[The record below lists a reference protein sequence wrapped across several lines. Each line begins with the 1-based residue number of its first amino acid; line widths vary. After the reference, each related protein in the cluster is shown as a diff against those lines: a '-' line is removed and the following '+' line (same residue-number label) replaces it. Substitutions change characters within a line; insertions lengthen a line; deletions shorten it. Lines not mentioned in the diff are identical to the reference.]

1 MIRITTGDMMH
12 VHGGFAEK
20 VDYTVRLSVRM
31 RDQADGGILAAALVK
46 TQERYPYFCV
56 RLRKGEAA
64 YYYEENPLPVVLL
77 NREGRITLNT
87 DEVNGHVWAVCYYED
102 YIHLDF
108 YHGITDGT
116 GMYKVLSTLLY
127 YYCAERYG
135 VAKDKGIRTLSDPV
149 APEETADP
157 QDSLP
162 EIDLTKILPAQTKP
176 AFTLETDGGLTPSEA
191 TIWDVEIPEAPF
203 MQFVTDNDSTPGN
216 MVALLFSK
224 AVHGL
229 YYEEGAA
236 PDKDIIACY
245 VINARPMLGA
255 PETCHNCLGMAMFD
269 YEPRIAGMPLMR
281 QCTIYRGKTFAQSF
295 DETIRE
301 TMTINASRIRA
312 AVRSAPGLDEK
323 KEIFGQAFAGGEG
336 FVTFLVSYIGKWQY
350 PVIGEYIRE
359 FWTHPPNTFSLMV
372 EIAAAGG
379 KIFLTIQQRFREDC
393 VREAFLRELDAFG
406 IPYEVRRKMDIDI
419 ARMPEPRR

>member
-1 MIRITTGDMMH
+1 MIQITTGDMMH

-20 VDYTVRLSVRM
+20 VDYTGRLSVRM
-31 RDQADGGILAAALVK
+31 RDAVDADFLAAALQK

-64 YYYEENPLPVVLL
+64 FYYEENPLPVMLL
-77 NREGRITLNT
+77 HRDERVSLNT
-87 DEVNGHVWAVCYYED
+87 EEVNGHVWAVCYNED
-102 YIHLDF
+102 FIHLDF

-135 VAKDKGIRTLSDPV
+135 AVKDKGVRTLAESIR
-149 APEETADP
+149 PEETEDP
-157 QDSLP
+157 QDRLP
-162 EIDLTKILPAQTKP
+162 EIDLSKIPPASMKP

-191 TIWDVEIPEAPF
+191 TIWDIEIPEEPF
-203 MQFVTDNDSTPGN
+203 MEFVTENDSTPGN

-229 YYEEGAA
+229 YFEEGAA
-236 PDKDIIACY
+236 PLKDIIAVY

-269 YEPRIAGMPLMR
+269 YEPRLASMPFMR

-295 DETIRE
+295 DESIRE
-301 TMTINASRIRA
+301 TMTISANQIRA
-312 AVRSAPGLDEK
+312 AVKSAPELDKK
-323 KEIFGQAFAGGEG
+323 KEIFGQSFAGGEG
-336 FVTFLVSYIGKWQY
+336 FVTFLVSYIGKWPY
-350 PVIGEYIRE
+350 PAIGEYIRE

-379 KIFLTIQQRFREDC
+379 KIFLTIQQRFKEDC
-393 VREAFLRELDAFG
+393 VREAFLKELDEYG
-406 IPYEVRRKMDIDI
+406 IPYRICRVMESDV
-419 ARMPEPRR
+419 AHMPEPM